1 MEKNPPVSKS
11 LSGDYVA
18 PGLHLLIDFW
28 GAKHAQDLKAVEHAM
43 RAAATACGA
52 TVLDVMLHSFG
63 PQGGVTGVAILAES
77 HISIHTWPETD
88 YMALDV
94 FVCGNCDAQKAADEL
109 VKYFQPA
116 RHQVVRHRRGSN
128 EHLETVQAA
137 QRIHR
142 TEVA

>member
-1 MEKNPPVSKS
+1 MEKNPAVSKS

-28 GAKHAQDLKAVEHAM
+28 GAKHAQDLKSIEHAM
-43 RAAATACGA
+43 RAAAAACGA

-63 PQGGVTGVAILAES
+63 PQSGVTGVAILAES

-94 FVCGNCDAQKAADEL
+94 FVCGNCDAQKAVDAL
-109 VKYFQPA
+109 I
-116 RHQVVRHRRGSN
+116 RHFLPQKSHVTKHRRGVESR
-128 EHLETVQAA
+128 LAMA
-137 QRIHR
+137 Q
-142 TEVA
+142 